1 MYIYVYTYVYVHE
14 SFPRGSVGKESACS
28 AGDLGLIPGSGRFLE
43 GNGNPYQYSY
53 LGNPMDREAW
63 WATVH
68 AVAPVRHD
76 LVTKP
81 ASHVYGHMYVNTH
94 TSHTQTKGSIYKKAL
109 MPRLY
114 PALYSEKVTH

>member
-14 SFPRGSVGKESACS
+14 SFPGGSVGKESACS
-28 AGDLGLIPGSGRFLE
+28 AGDLGLIPGSGRLLE
-43 GNGNPYQYSY
+43 GNGNPH

-68 AVAPVRHD
+68 RVAPVRHD

-94 TSHTQTKGSIYKKAL
+94 TPHTQTTGSIYKKAL